1 MRKSINKL
9 VAFAI
14 GVSVMSGSIV
24 PVFAADKTQQVT
36 STATAS
42 TQENKKPILTLE
54 DAIKSGIA
62 NDSTISL
69 QTKNINLQEDKLDIQ
84 DEIDDDGYDYDNQ
97 ELVVK
102 QEKQKRDFMED
113 QVAQNITDK
122 YNDLIAQSKSLEKL
136 KKQIEVETKKLNDAK
151 LQKSLGLITSINLTQ
166 TEINIQTLKN
176 SERDAENKLK
186 NSKDYFQVLTGK
198 DLNKYTLDENTN
210 YEAFRIEGSVDNY
223 LDNIIDKYL
232 EYDKESYDLLKDH
245 VDDIKG
251 TVSEPGAM
259 PRLSDFNDELNAD
272 GSITTK
278 EEKFEEALHDYNENT
293 TNYITYLSTKYA
305 LSGKSV
311 SLSEKKKSY
320 KQILNSYYSALLNLE
335 NNINTLKANIELSNK
350 QLSIAKL
357 QCDLGLITKTQYNN
371 QVVANEDLEINLRE
385 LIDNY
390 NKIKNNIQKPWT
402 ISVSSG
408 ASA

>member
-1 MRKSINKL
+1 MRKNINKL

-14 GVSVMSGSIV
+14 GISVMSGSIV
-24 PVFAADKTQQVT
+24 PVFAADNTQQVT

-42 TQENKKPILTLE
+42 TQENEKPILTLE
-54 DAIKSGIA
+54 DAIKAGIA

-166 TEINIQTLKN
+166 AEINIQTLKN
-176 SERDAENKLK
+176 SQEDAENKLK
-186 NSKDYFQVLTGK
+186 DSKNYFQVLTGK
-198 DLNKYTLDENTN
+198 DLNKYTLDENTD
-210 YEAFRIEGSVDNY
+210 YEVFRIEGSVDNY
-223 LDNIIDKYL
+223 LDNIIDKYI
-232 EYDKESYDLLKDH
+232 EYDKESYDLLKNH
-245 VDDIKG
+245 INDDLKDSLP
-251 TVSEPGAM
+251 TSLPDKDDF
-259 PRLSDFNDELNAD
+259 SDDPDD
-272 GSITTK
+272 GSVANPQTAD
-278 EEKFEEALHDYNENT
+278 EKYEKAIEGYKA
-293 TNYITYLSTKYA
+293 YLDAKFGVA
-305 LSGKSV
+305 GKSV
-311 SLSEKKKSY
+311 SVSEKKKAY
-320 KQILNSYYSALLNLE
+320 KQMLNAYYTTLLSLE
-335 NNINTLKANIELSNK
+335 KNINVLKSNIELTNK
-350 QLSIAKL
+350 QLSVSKL
-357 QCDLGLITKTQYNN
+357 QCDLGLITKTQYDS
-371 QVVANEDLEINLRE
+371 QVAASEDLEINLRS

-402 ISVSSG
+402 ISTSSG
-408 ASA
+408 TSAQ